1 MESYLLLNE
10 KIINDFLALKLRH
23 TMSALADITGDEIT
37 SKDL

>member
-10 KIINDFLALKLRH
+10 KIINDFLALELRH
-23 TMSALADITGDEIT
+23 TMSALTDVTGDEIT